1 MTRDSVYGRSL
12 GNLFLKRPAAKSIHI
27 SVHLITLS
35 DKKNGIILLKGLK
48 GAVSRNSA
56 KLGTITKRLLN

>member
-35 DKKNGIILLKGLK
+35 DEKSGTILLNSLKNGFHRK
-48 GAVSRNSA
+48 
-56 KLGTITKRLLN
+56 